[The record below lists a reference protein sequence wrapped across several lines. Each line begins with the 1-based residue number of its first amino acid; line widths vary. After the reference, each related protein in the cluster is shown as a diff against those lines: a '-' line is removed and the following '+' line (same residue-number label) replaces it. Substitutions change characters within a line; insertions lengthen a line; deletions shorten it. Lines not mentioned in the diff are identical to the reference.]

1 MKEKEPSVEE
11 KETKTWKDE
20 LPSTLAKTQMSR
32 SDKKTLYERRQANLN
47 RQMAIA
53 TEKAREKENMKKRD
67 AKYGSLRGEQKR
79 EIAWG
84 SKNYEDSWKP
94 TTGTKYVYD
103 DLQKRIKNEEV
114 ALQEKKSYKQYLE
127 RKKKSMKKL
136 PSYYK
141 NPKKYS
147 PEKKEYNP
155 RRKKFEHDTVVF
167 SDTPL

>member
-1 MKEKEPSVEE
+1 MDLTKAIDVMKEKEPSVEE

-32 SDKKTLYERRQANLN
+32 ADKKTHYERRQANLN

-53 TEKAREKENMKKRD
+53 TEKARERENMKKIG
-67 AKYGSLRGEQKR
+67 AKFGSLRGEQKR

-84 SKNYEDSWKP
+84 SKNYKDSWKP

-114 ALQEKKSYKQYLE
+114 TLKEKKS
-127 RKKKSMKKL
+127 
-136 PSYYK
+136 
-141 NPKKYS
+141 
-147 PEKKEYNP
+147 
-155 RRKKFEHDTVVF
+155 
-167 SDTPL
+167 

>member
-1 MKEKEPSVEE
+1 
-11 KETKTWKDE
+11 
-20 LPSTLAKTQMSR
+20 
-32 SDKKTLYERRQANLN
+32 
-47 RQMAIA
+47 MAIA

-103 DLQKRIKNEEV
+103 DLQKRPKNQEV
-114 ALQEKKSYKQYLE
+114 EQQQKKSYKQYLA

-136 PSYYK
+136 PSYYS
-141 NPKKYS
+141 PKKYV
-147 PEKKEYNP
+147 PKK
-155 RRKKFEHDTVVF
+155 KGV
-167 SDTPL
+167 